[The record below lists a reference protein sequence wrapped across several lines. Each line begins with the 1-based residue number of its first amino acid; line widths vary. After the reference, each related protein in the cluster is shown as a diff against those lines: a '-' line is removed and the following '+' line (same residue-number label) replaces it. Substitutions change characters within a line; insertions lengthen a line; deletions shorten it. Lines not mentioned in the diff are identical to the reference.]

1 MADKSGANRFTGF
14 QGIGTDADVQL
25 KMLFDARARR
35 NRDDDEEDNDED
47 DDDRLSVSKRTHPAA
62 APKPSI
68 AKQEPGAPYPR
79 QGPKPSPASSAPAP
93 AATTLALHAEE
104 EAAEEGACDNYRV
117 DIIAATFGT
126 CRCGFPKAAHQGGP
140 VHPTSRVACVP
151 VAESATELK
160 LNVEGVMLSSF

>member
-14 QGIGTDADVQL
+14 RRIGTDANVQL

-47 DDDRLSVSKRTHPAA
+47 DEGLSVSKRTHPAA

-68 AKQEPGAPYPR
+68 AKQEPGASYPR
-79 QGPKPSPASSAPAP
+79 QGPKPSPAPSAPAP
-93 AATTLALHAEE
+93 AATTLARHAEE
-104 EAAEEGACDNYRV
+104 EAAEEGGACDNYHV

-151 VAESATELK
+151 TVPEIGRAH
-160 LNVEGVMLSSF
+160 V